1 MFAQAQV
8 TQFQARFHQTINDAQ
23 KKAQERA
30 KGVEAEV
37 KKLVEL
43 FGDRAQAE
51 MKQFLSQAQVSTRDQ
66 VFNLGAELVKFGQKI
81 QELAKAAG
89 TAAEGTAPAEMA
101 PKTEAEKIAATDAA
115 QPDTSIN

>member
-8 TQFQARFHQTINDAQ
+8 THFQARLQQTIADAQ

-30 KGVEAEV
+30 KGVETEV

-51 MKQFLSQAQVSTRDQ
+51 LKQFLAQAQVSTRDQ
-66 VFNLGAELVKFGQKI
+66 VFNLGAELVKFGQKV

-89 TAAEGTAPAEMA
+89 TAAEGTASVETA
-101 PKTEAEKIAATDAA
+101 PNTEAEKIAATDVA

>member
-1 MFAQAQV
+1 MFAQEQV
-8 TQFQARFHQTINDAQ
+8 NQFQARVQQTIADAQ

-30 KGVEAEV
+30 KGLEAEV

-51 MKQFLSQAQVSTRDQ
+51 MKHFLAQAQVSTRDQ
-66 VFNLGAELVKFGQKI
+66 VFNLGAELVKFGHKI
-81 QELAKAAG
+81 EELAKAAG
-89 TAAEGTAPAEMA
+89 TAAEGTAPVETA
-101 PKTEAEKIAATDAA
+101 PKTEAEKIAETNPA